1 MKPLNGRSY
10 VPVLKWRQG
19 EYQALLR
26 LTDEVKASVTPL
38 IEICPVEWDFELK
51 REAKTLDEHLEPF
64 GSRVYAKWGG
74 RHAFLDVHLLDP
86 SLRTGGGLHPLTF
99 LGNSGYTHGAR
110 LVPVVGFDSSDA
122 HLEAARGLSVS
133 YHSGACL
140 RMDLDD
146 LMEFDLDGSIDEVLS
161 ALGIDLDE
169 LDIVVDMGAPNFEP
183 LDEFAQ
189 LVSGL
194 LGASPL
200 LEQARSLVLAG
211 TSFPDSLAAFDK
223 ALHVVPRR
231 EWQLYKKVL
240 ELKPSNRRIPTFGDY
255 AIAHPVLVA
264 GDMRLLKPSAN
275 VRYTTRNAWALVKG
289 RNVRDHG
296 FAQYRDQCK
305 KLIDSGHFAGA
316 GYSAGDRYIED
327 CAKHGGSTGN
337 MSTWRWVGTNHHLT
351 RVVRDLSSL
360 HGS

>member
-1 MKPLNGRSY
+1 
-10 VPVLKWRQG
+10 
-19 EYQALLR
+19 
-26 LTDEVKASVTPL
+26 
-38 IEICPVEWDFELK
+38 
-51 REAKTLDEHLEPF
+51 
-64 GSRVYAKWGG
+64 
-74 RHAFLDVHLLDP
+74 
-86 SLRTGGGLHPLTF
+86 
-99 LGNSGYTHGAR
+99 
-110 LVPVVGFDSSDA
+110 
-122 HLEAARGLSVS
+122 
-133 YHSGACL
+133 
-140 RMDLDD
+140 MDLDD